1 MREVVLLV
9 NFQDKKQLRE
19 IQMMLLTVKPRMR
32 MVSREEY
39 LQTLGYLA
47 GVKGMEAGQETYE
60 GEELGREMMVFAA
73 VTEEHLN
80 QMLFLMKKGG
90 VKPVDYKAVL
100 TDTNKDWNILQLY
113 KEISQEHEAMNQVR
127 EK

>member
-19 IQMMLLTVKPRMR
+19 IQMMLLTVKLRMR

-60 GEELGREMMVFAA
+60 GEELGREMMVFAG

-80 QMLFLMKKGG
+80 QMLFLMKKSG

>member
-19 IQMMLLTVKPRMR
+19 IQMMLLTVKLRMR
-32 MVSREEY
+32 LVSREQY

-60 GEELGREMMVFAA
+60 DEELGREMMVFAG

>member
-19 IQMMLLTVKPRMR
+19 IQMMLLTVKLRMR

-47 GVKGMEAGQETYE
+47 GVKGMEAGQENYE
-60 GEELGREMMVFAA
+60 GEELGREMMVFAG

>member
-19 IQMMLLTVKPRMR
+19 IQMMLLTVKLRMR

-39 LQTLGYLA
+39 LRTLGYLA

-60 GEELGREMMVFAA
+60 GEELGREMMVFAG

>member
-19 IQMMLLTVKPRMR
+19 IQMMLLTVKLRMR

-60 GEELGREMMVFAA
+60 DEELGREMMVFAG

>member
-19 IQMMLLTVKPRMR
+19 IQMMLLTVKLRMR

-60 GEELGREMMVFAA
+60 GEELGREMMVFAG

-113 KEISQEHEAMNQVR
+113 KEISQEHEAMKQVR
-127 EK
+127 KK

>member
-1 MREVVLLV
+1 
-9 NFQDKKQLRE
+9 
-19 IQMMLLTVKPRMR
+19 
-32 MVSREEY
+32 
-39 LQTLGYLA
+39 
-47 GVKGMEAGQETYE
+47 
-60 GEELGREMMVFAA
+60 MMVFAG

>member
-19 IQMMLLTVKPRMR
+19 IQMMLLTVKLRMR

-60 GEELGREMMVFAA
+60 GEELGREMMVFAG